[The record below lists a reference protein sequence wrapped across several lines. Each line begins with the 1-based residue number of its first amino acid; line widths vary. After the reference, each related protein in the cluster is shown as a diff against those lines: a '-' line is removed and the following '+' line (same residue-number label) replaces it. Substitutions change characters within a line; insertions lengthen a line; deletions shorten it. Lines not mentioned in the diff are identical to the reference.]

1 MLKNLH
7 YSLHQEIQQHIVI
20 IGAWAVRSYT
30 KYPIKSVRYTL
41 DIDAVATPENIKTV
55 HDILIKKDFVSSEE
69 RDRGILFF

>member
-20 IGAWAVRSYT
+20 IGACAVRSYT

-55 HDILIKKDFVSSEE
+55 HAILIKKDFVSSEE
-69 RDRGILFF
+69 RDRGVLFF